1 MIRREVIW
9 APWYSP
15 PMLNKSLFAVSCG
28 LALVACTPKNVEVAP
43 AKTEAPAP
51 APAPA
56 PVKKTYTSLSRL
68 DFNARAQERFVPLFW
83 RTDANKNGA
92 IEPSELVVLIGP
104 WTLTLAEV
112 VQGDAFTP
120 KFDELYAALQ
130 VQPDESK
137 LSAEEKARRNALR
150 LELSQGKATLVE
162 TDLSSGTDADKKAF
176 EHFARAAALIE
187 KLYARQHGT
196 VEQLATLPADDT
208 LSRAVFNRNQS
219 PFCVAP
225 ATEKDATCNA
235 LAPAPARAV
244 GLYPTAIQADPKFC
258 ALLEKEK
265 NKSVL
270 MDHFSTVVAVPPQNA
285 TALYKAVPYT
295 EAFKDEMEAVAK
307 ELEAAAALFGDDEAA
322 LKTYLA
328 AAAKAFRTNDWE
340 PANEAWVAMGPLN
353 SKWYLRVAPDE
364 TYAEPCNWKANFAL
378 QLARIN
384 LDSVEWQKKLE
395 PVKGEMEKT
404 LAVLAG
410 PPYKARDVKFK
421 LPDFIDVTL
430 NAADQ
435 RNPHGATIGQSLP
448 NWGKVAEKGG
458 RTVVMTNLY
467 TDADSRETL
476 EKQVASL
483 YCKATFD
490 GFSSDPKAAL
500 LSVVLHEAAHNLGP
514 AHDYAVKGKTDDVI
528 FGGPLAATMEELKAQ
543 SAALFFTWWLVEKKL
558 LTEEEARHA
567 TLRDIVWAF
576 GHISRGMY
584 DAAAHPKPYSQLAS
598 IQLGT
603 MMKAG
608 ALSWKPSEKAA
619 NGQDTGC
626 LEVDLAKWKPAVN
639 DLGKRVLMAKGKGDK
654 KDAEAMRA
662 SFVDAKDEWAAL
674 RLTIA
679 ERWLRAPK
687 ATFVYSVKR

>member
-1 MIRREVIW
+1 
-9 APWYSP
+9 
-15 PMLNKSLFAVSCG
+15 MLNRIAAVSC
-28 LALVACTPKNVEVAP
+28 ALVITACAPKNVD
-43 AKTEAPAP
+43 PAP
-51 APAPA
+51 AVKAEPA
-56 PVKKTYTSLSRL
+56 PVVTPLPAPKKTYTALSRI
-68 DFNARAQERFVPLFW
+68 DFNARAQERFLPLFW

-92 IEPSELVVLIGP
+92 IEPAELVTLIGP
-104 WTLTLAEV
+104 WTLTLAEL

-130 VQPDESK
+130 AQPDESK
-137 LSAEEKARRNALR
+137 LSPEEKARRAALR

-162 TDLSSGTDADKKAF
+162 SDLTTGTDADRKAF
-176 EHFARAAALIE
+176 DHFARAAALIE
-187 KLYARQHGT
+187 KLYALQHGT
-196 VEQLATLPADDT
+196 LEQGAAIPADDT
-208 LSRAVFNRNQS
+208 LSRAVFFRNQS

-225 ATEKDATCNA
+225 ATEKDAACNA
-235 LAPAPARAV
+235 LAPAPTRAV
-244 GLYPTAIQADPKFC
+244 GLYPAAVQADPKFC
-258 ALLEKEK
+258 ATLEKEK
-265 NKSVL
+265 NKAAL
-270 MDHFSTVVAVPPQNA
+270 MDHFGVVVADGKGFKSVPFSEA
-285 TALYKAVPYT
+285 YKA
-295 EAFKDEMEAVAK
+295 DMEAVAV
-307 ELEAAAALFGDDEAA
+307 ELEAAAALFGADEAA
-322 LKTYLA
+322 LKTYLG

-340 PANEAWVAMGPLN
+340 PANEAWVAMGALN

-364 TYAEPCNWKANFAL
+364 TYSEPCSWKANFAL

-384 LDSVEWQKKLE
+384 LASIEWQKKLE
-395 PVKGEMEKT
+395 PVKGEMENA
-404 LAVLAG
+404 LAALAG

-421 LPDFIDVTL
+421 LPDFIDVVI

-467 TDADSRETL
+467 TDADSRENL

-483 YCKATFD
+483 YCKATFE
-490 GFSSDPKAAL
+490 GFSSEPNAAL

-514 AHDYAVKGKTDDVI
+514 AHDYAVKGKKDDDL

-543 SAALFFTWWLVEKKL
+543 TSALFFTWWLVDKKL
-558 LTEEEARHA
+558 LTEEEAKHA

-584 DAAAHPKPYSQLAS
+584 DGAGRPKPYSQLAS
-598 IQLGT
+598 IQLGAMRT
-603 MMKAG
+603 AG
-608 ALSWKPSEKAA
+608 ALTWKPDEKAA
-619 NGQDTGC
+619 NGSDTGC
-626 LEVDLAKWKPAVN
+626 LEVDLAKWRPGVN
-639 DLGKRVLMAKGKGDK
+639 ALAKRVLMAKGKGDK
-654 KDAEAMRA
+654 KDAEAMKA
-662 SFVDAKDEWAAL
+662 SFVDAKDEWATL

>member
-1 MIRREVIW
+1 
-9 APWYSP
+9 
-15 PMLNKSLFAVSCG
+15 MLNKAVFA
-28 LALVACTPKNVEVAP
+28 ALVLIPCVAAAAP
-43 AKTEAPAP
+43 PLPAP
-51 APAPA
+51 
-56 PVKKTYTSLSRL
+56 KKTYTALTRI
-68 DFNARAQERFVPLFW
+68 DFNARAQERFLPLFW

-92 IEPSELVVLIGP
+92 IDPTELVTLIGP
-104 WTLTLAEV
+104 WTINLSDL
-112 VQGDAFTP
+112 VQGDAFTAQ
-120 KFDELYAALQ
+120 FDKLYATLQ
-130 VQPDESK
+130 VQADESK
-137 LSAEEKARRNALR
+137 LAPAEKARRAALR

-162 TDLSSGTDADKKAF
+162 TDLTTGTDADRKAF
-176 EHFARAAALIE
+176 DHFARAAALIE
-187 KLYARQHGT
+187 QLYARQHGT
-196 VEQLATLPADDT
+196 VEQGAAIPADDT
-208 LSRAVFNRNQS
+208 LSRAVFFRNQS

-225 ATEKDATCNA
+225 ATETDAACNA
-235 LAPAPARAV
+235 LVPTPSRAV
-244 GLYPTAIQADPKFC
+244 GLYPADVQADPKFC
-258 ALLEKEK
+258 ATLEKEK

-270 MDHFSTVVAVPPQNA
+270 MEHFATVVAVPPQ
-285 TALYKAVPYT
+285 TAAGMYKAVPFS
-295 EAFKDEMEAVAK
+295 EAFKPEMEAVAS

-322 LKTYLA
+322 LKKYLA
-328 AAAKAFRTNDWE
+328 AAAASFRSNDWE
-340 PANEAWVAMGPLN
+340 PANEAWVAMGPTN

-364 TYAEPCNWKANFAL
+364 TYSEPCNWKAAFAL

-384 LDSVEWQKKLE
+384 LESVEWQKKLE
-395 PVKGEMEKT
+395 PVKRDMEKT
-404 LAVLAG
+404 LAGLAG
-410 PPYKARDVKFK
+410 APYKARDVKFK

-430 NAADQ
+430 NSADQ
-435 RNPHGATIGQSLP
+435 RSPHGATIGQSLP

-490 GFSSDPKAAL
+490 GFTSDPKAAL

-514 AHDYAVKGKTDDVI
+514 AHDYAVKGKKDDEI

-543 SAALFFTWWLVEKKL
+543 SSALFFTWWLVEKKL

-584 DAAAHPKPYSQLAS
+584 DGAGRPKPYSQLAS

-603 MMKAG
+603 MLTAG
-608 ALSWKPSEKAA
+608 ALRWRAEEKAA
-619 NGQDTGC
+619 NGTDVGC
-626 LEVDLAKWKPAVN
+626 LEVDLAKWRPAVN
-639 DLGKRVLMAKGKGDK
+639 ALGKRVLMAKGKGDK
-654 KDAEAMRA
+654 KDAEAMKA
-662 SFVDAKDEWAAL
+662 TFVDAKDEWANL
-674 RLTIA
+674 RTTIA

>member
-1 MIRREVIW
+1 
-9 APWYSP
+9 
-15 PMLNKSLFAVSCG
+15 MLKKTLFAVSG
-28 LALVACTPKNVEVAP
+28 ALVLLAACPKRIEAPQLEVDSGVAP
-43 AKTEAPAP
+43 P
-51 APAPA
+51 
-56 PVKKTYTSLSRL
+56 KKLYNRLSRL
-68 DFNARAQERFVPLFW
+68 DFNARAQERFLPLFW
-83 RTDANKNGA
+83 RTDANKNGEL
-92 IEPSELVVLIGP
+92 EPSELVTLLGP
-104 WTLTLAEV
+104 SPLALEDLV
-112 VQGDAFTP
+112 KGDDFTP

-130 VQPDESK
+130 LLPDESK
-137 LSAEEKARRNALR
+137 LTAQEKARRAALR

-162 TDLSSGTDADKKAF
+162 TDLSKGTQADRKAF
-176 EHFARAAALIE
+176 DHFARAAALIE
-187 KLYARQHGT
+187 KLYARQHGI
-196 VEQLATLPADDT
+196 VEQGASIPADDA
-208 LSRAVFNRNQS
+208 LSRSVFFRNQS

-235 LAPAPARAV
+235 LVPTPPRAV
-244 GLYPTAIQADPKFC
+244 GLYPAALQADAKFC
-258 ALLEKEK
+258 ATLQKEK
-265 NKSVL
+265 NKAVL
-270 MDHFSTVVAVPPQNA
+270 MDHFSAVVEDGKG
-285 TALYKAVPYT
+285 YKAVPFS
-295 EAFKDEMEAVAK
+295 EAYQEEMEAVAV
-307 ELEAAAALFGDDEAA
+307 ELEAAAGAFGDDEAA

-328 AAAKAFRTNDWE
+328 AAAKSFRTNDWE
-340 PANEAWVAMGPLN
+340 PSNEAWVAMGPLN

-364 TYAEPCNWKANFAL
+364 TYSEPCNWKANFAL

-384 LDSVEWQKKLE
+384 LASIEWQKKLE

-404 LAVLAG
+404 LAALAG

-430 NAADQ
+430 NSADQ
-435 RNPHGATIGQSLP
+435 RNAHGATIGQSLP

-490 GFSSDPKAAL
+490 GFTSEPNAAL

-514 AHDYAVKGKTDDVI
+514 AHDYAVKGKKDDDL

-543 SAALFFTWWLVEKKL
+543 SSALFFTWWLVDQKL
-558 LTEEEARHA
+558 LTEEEAKHA

-584 DAAAHPKPYSQLAS
+584 DGAAHPKPYSQLAS
-598 IQLGT
+598 IQLGS

-608 ALSWKPSEKAA
+608 ALSWKPQEKTA
-619 NGQDTGC
+619 NGTDLGC
-626 LEVDLAKWKPAVN
+626 FEVDMAKWKPGVN
-639 DLGKRVLMAKGKGDK
+639 ELAKRVLMAKGKGDK
-654 KDAEAMRA
+654 ADAEAMKA
-662 SFVDAKDEWAAL
+662 AFVDAKDEWATL

>member
-1 MIRREVIW
+1 
-9 APWYSP
+9 
-15 PMLNKSLFAVSCG
+15 MLNNKSLYAVSCG
-28 LALVACTPKNVEVAP
+28 LALVACTPKNIEVAP
-43 AKTEAPAP
+43 AKVEAAPPPA
-51 APAPA
+51 AAPA
-56 PVKKTYTSLSRL
+56 PVKRTYTALSRL
-68 DFNARAQERFVPLFW
+68 EFNARAQERFVPLFW
-83 RTDANKNGA
+83 RSDANKNNA
-92 IEPSELVVLIGP
+92 LDPSELVTLTGP
-104 WTLTLAEV
+104 WTLTQADV
-112 VQGDAFTP
+112 VKGEGFTP

-130 VQPDESK
+130 VQADESK

-162 TDLSSGTDADKKAF
+162 TDLTGGTDADKKAF
-176 EHFARAAALIE
+176 EHFARVSALIE

-196 VEQLATLPADDT
+196 VEQLASIPAEDT

-225 ATEKDATCNA
+225 ATEKDAACNA
-235 LAPAPARAV
+235 LSPTPSRAV
-244 GLYPTAIQADPKFC
+244 GLYPAALQADPKFC
-258 ALLEKEK
+258 ATLEKEK

-270 MDHFSTVVAVPPQNA
+270 MDHFSAVVAQPPQVA
-285 TALYKAVPYT
+285 MGMYKAVPFS
-295 EAFKDEMEAVAK
+295 EAFKDDMEEVAR

-384 LDSVEWQKKLE
+384 LDSIDWQKKLE

-404 LAVLAG
+404 LAGLAG
-410 PPYKARDVKFK
+410 APYKARDVKFK

-430 NAADQ
+430 NSGDQ

-476 EKQVASL
+476 EKQVGSL
-483 YCKATFD
+483 YCKTTFD
-490 GFSSDPKAAL
+490 GFTSEPKSAL

-514 AHDYAVKGKTDDVI
+514 AHDYAVKGKKDDDI

-543 SAALFFTWWLVEKKL
+543 TSALFFTWWLVDKKL
-558 LTEEEARHA
+558 LTEEEAKQT

-584 DAAAHPKPYSQLAS
+584 DGAGHPKPYSQLAS

-608 ALSWKPSEKAA
+608 ALTWKPSEKAA
-619 NGQDTGC
+619 NGEDMGC
-626 LEVDLAKWKPAVN
+626 LEVDLSKWKPAVN
-639 DLGKRVLMAKGKGDK
+639 ALGKRVLMAKGKGDK
-654 KDAEAMRA
+654 KDAEAMKA
-662 SFVDAKDEWAAL
+662 SFVDAKDEWSAL
-674 RLTIA
+674 RLSIA

>member
-1 MIRREVIW
+1 
-9 APWYSP
+9 
-15 PMLNKSLFAVSCG
+15 MLKKTLFAVSC
-28 LALVACTPKNVEVAP
+28 ALVLSACPEK
-43 AKTEAPAP
+43 KIEAPKLEVDAGAVAAAP
-51 APAPA
+51 P
-56 PVKKTYTSLSRL
+56 KKLYNALSRL
-68 DFNARAQERFVPLFW
+68 DFNARAQERFLPLFW

-92 IEPSELVVLIGP
+92 LDPSELVMLIVP
-104 WTLTLAEV
+104 SPLTLEDLV
-112 VQGDAFTP
+112 KDDGFTP
-120 KFDELYAALQ
+120 RFDELYAALQ
-130 VQPDESK
+130 AQPDESK
-137 LSAEEKARRNALR
+137 LSAEEKARRAALR

-162 TDLSSGTDADKKAF
+162 TDLTTTTQSDRQAF
-176 EHFARAAALIE
+176 VHFAQAAALIE
-187 KLYARQHGT
+187 KLYAHQHGT
-196 VEQLATLPADDT
+196 IEQGASIPADDT
-208 LSRAVFNRNQS
+208 LSRAVFFRNQS

-235 LAPAPARAV
+235 LAAAPSRAV
-244 GLYPTAIQADPKFC
+244 GLYPAAVQANEKFC
-258 ALLEKEK
+258 ATLEKEK
-265 NKSVL
+265 NKAAL
-270 MDHFSTVVAVPPQNA
+270 MDHFTAV
-285 TALYKAVPYT
+285 LEDGKKFKAVPFS
-295 EAFKDEMEAVAK
+295 EAWKQDMEAVAVELDAAATPFADSNT
-307 ELEAAAALFGDDEAA
+307 ELELQKYLHAAAN
-322 LKTYLA
+322 
-328 AAAKAFRTNDWE
+328 AFRTNDWE
-340 PANEAWVAMGPLN
+340 PANAAWVAMGPLN

-364 TYAEPCNWKANFAL
+364 TYSEPCNWKANFAL

-384 LDSVEWQKKLE
+384 LDSIEWQKKLE
-395 PVKGEMEKT
+395 PVKGEMENT
-404 LAVLAG
+404 LAALAG

-430 NAADQ
+430 NAGDQ

-483 YCKATFD
+483 YCKATFE
-490 GFSSDPKAAL
+490 GFTSEPNAAL

-514 AHDYAVKGKTDDVI
+514 AHDYAVKGKKDDEL

-543 SAALFFTWWLVEKKL
+543 SSALFFTWWLVDKKL
-558 LTEEEARHA
+558 LTEDEAKHA

-584 DAAAHPKPYSQLAS
+584 DGAGHPKPYSQLAS
-598 IQLGT
+598 IQLGS

-608 ALSWKPSEKAA
+608 ALSWKPQEQAA
-619 NGQDTGC
+619 NGTDLGC
-626 LEVDLAKWKPAVN
+626 MEVDLTKWKPGVDA
-639 DLGKRVLMAKGKGDK
+639 LAKRVLMAKGKGDK
-654 KDAEAMRA
+654 KDAEAMKA